1 MLSKVKRSFS
11 SKRMK
16 YLLVITVGIIA
27 LVMQVG
33 VVSLVAV
40 QSNFGGYNC
49 ELGGLQFSESYDQ
62 SDGTYDVKIFAPS
75 MGTVESIYAVST
87 EDGIKSNRM
96 DSPGES
102 VVVEDLDPG
111 TELHMI
117 GVLDDGTKQIIRS
130 YTVTE

>member
-1 MLSKVKRSFS
+1 MLSKIKRSFS

-16 YLLVITVGIIA
+16 YLLVITVGITA

-49 ELGGLQFSESYDQ
+49 ELGGLHFSESYDQ
-62 SDGTYDVKIFAPS
+62 SDGTYDVKIVAPS
-75 MGTVESIYAVST
+75 IGTVESIYAVR
-87 EDGIKSNRM
+87 EDGTKSNKM

-111 TELHMI
+111 TELRMI
-117 GVLDDGTKQIIRS
+117 GVLDDGTKQIIQS

>member
-1 MLSKVKRSFS
+1 MLSKVKRSFG

-49 ELGGLQFSESYDQ
+49 EPGGLQFSESYDQ
-62 SDGTYDVKIFAPS
+62 SDGTYDVKIVAHGI
-75 MGTVESIYAVST
+75 GTVESIHAVR
-87 EDGIKSNRM
+87 EDGIKSNKM

-111 TELHMI
+111 TELRMI
-117 GVLDDGTKQIIRS
+117 GVLDDGTKQIIQS